1 MGRKGTLPHFVY
13 LATDQN
19 IYSIDSDGAFPVIFN
34 YSKYKRPTL
43 ESLSENGIA
52 EAVESYLY
60 GRLTDYEDI
69 PIAMRREL
77 EKHW

>member
-1 MGRKGTLPHFVY
+1 MGKVTFPHFVY
-13 LATDQN
+13 IATDQN
-19 IYSIDSDGAFPVIFN
+19 IYSIDSDGAFPLTFT
-34 YSKYKRPTL
+34 YSKDKGPSL
-43 ESLSENGIA
+43 ECLSENEMT

-69 PIAMRREL
+69 PVAMRREL